1 MGLLE
6 SILKRLPLRPA
17 IFYLP
22 VGYALGPGGLDLV
35 DVDYTHHAQSLTIII
50 EIALLISLFT
60 VGLKLR
66 VLLSDRKWWLSV
78 RLGMF
83 AMLISIGMLTAVG
96 VYALKLPLGGAILL
110 AAILAPTDPI
120 LASDV
125 QNKTPATATAFASAC
140 PAKEA

>member
-35 DVDYTHHAQSLTIII
+35 DVDYTLHAQSLTIII

-66 VLLSDRKWWLSV
+66 VPLSDGMWWLPV
-78 RLGMF
+78 WLGMF
-83 AMLISIGMLTAVG
+83 AMMITIGMLTAVG
-96 VYALKLPLGGAILL
+96 VYALKLPLGGVFLL
-110 AAILAPTDPI
+110 VVFL
-120 LASDV
+120 V
-125 QNKTPATATAFASAC
+125 
-140 PAKEA
+140 